1 MSSRLSVGAI
11 HVTDV
16 RLWAH
21 VGVLDEERE
30 LGQWFTL
37 DFSLWLDMSQVSKHD
52 DLSAMADYSLAI
64 KGMQKL
70 ALEIRCLTIEYFS
83 EQTLDLIED
92 LYGAVPMQ
100 VILRKMEAPV
110 PGFSGCVAV
119 EKRRHWPE

>member
-21 VGVLDEERE
+21 VGDLDEERE

-64 KGMQKL
+64 KGIQKL
-70 ALEIRCLTIEYFS
+70 ALEIRCLTI
-83 EQTLDLIED
+83 
-92 LYGAVPMQ
+92 
-100 VILRKMEAPV
+100 
-110 PGFSGCVAV
+110 
-119 EKRRHWPE
+119 